1 MRRPYIEGNQNS
13 RSFFST
19 LLISFILISVASTL
33 LLTIFLTINYFH
45 SMKNSLAES
54 NQQLLAQTNYAID
67 QMDENVERLASSLIN
82 SNNINAYLLIS
93 NIENTVPVLTGKELT
108 NQMMTL
114 PYVESVYLYNSST
127 GRAYSTRAGYQQP
140 LSDFEDNEA
149 AQRLM
154 DEEFLLSCSKR
165 PVPSNR
171 DPVTNDAKLLSYYFP
186 TFYGGRLDHAIVIN
200 VHTASLTDSISSMK
214 QLTTDLESN
223 FIILD
228 ENQKYLTGVLE
239 NSIQDKEAWKDS
251 TRQVL
256 LSRGVLDTS
265 FVKIDGSYY
274 FQVYTS
280 DNTYNWNLLNYI
292 PAREIFSHVIST
304 TLIGLLLFTCV
315 LCITFFFCLHFS
327 RRLNTPVE
335 TLTRFLNEKKIP
347 PRPQDPSAP
356 REFQKILSAVSL
368 LQENN
373 HQLRSL
379 QQKTRYSQ
387 TQDYLN
393 SLLLGRETDAPS
405 LAQEKLAH
413 FGLTYLTREKLCMA
427 VIKIDR
433 YQNFL
438 RSHNADELWAIRFSV
453 INIVEEL
460 VSAQLPCN
468 AFSHADDKFV
478 LLMAIPQEKEETLL
492 EHELAALFSS
502 IQESLDTYLHF
513 TVSIAYSTFFHGIDS
528 LPVVCANME
537 NSLLLK
543 IRYGH
548 SCIIDPYQL
557 EDLPDDAFHLSYR
570 GILQLMD
577 RLINGQFEHA
587 WSDYLT
593 LTDHLFDY
601 NYSEILSTTI
611 HITYSIYERLTE
623 KYPMLKEPLTK
634 EIKDFLP
641 NLQAAEISDDIC
653 NLVRELFET
662 ICSMVQKLKQDPSQQ
677 NSPVIVEKVMQII
690 QEKYPDPTL
699 CLNSIADMIGL
710 SANYTGHI
718 FKQHTQKSVSQHIL
732 DIRMEEVARYL
743 KTTSLPLDK
752 ILEKVGLEKNNYFYT
767 RFKNY
772 FGMSLSEYKQ
782 KNQ

>member
-1 MRRPYIEGNQNS
+1 MSRPYIRGNQNS

-19 LLISFILISVASTL
+19 LLISFILISAASTL

-45 SMKNSLAES
+45 SMKNSLEES

-67 QMDENVERLASSLIN
+67 QIDENVERLASSLMN
-82 SNNINAYLLIS
+82 SNNINAYLAIPD
-93 NIENTVPVLTGKELT
+93 IENTVPVLTGRELT

-114 PYVESVYLYNSST
+114 PYVESIYLYNSST
-127 GRAYSTRAGYQQP
+127 GCAFSTRAGYQQP
-140 LSDFEDNEA
+140 LSGFEDSEA
-149 AQRLM
+149 ADRLM
-154 DEEFLLSCSKR
+154 DEEFLRSHSKR

-171 DPVTNDAKLLSYYFP
+171 DPITNDAKILSYYFP
-186 TFYGGRLDHAIVIN
+186 TFYGDRLDHAIVIN
-200 VHTASLTDSISSMK
+200 VHTSSLTDSIASMK
-214 QLTTDLESN
+214 QLTTDMESN

-239 NSIQDKEAWKDS
+239 NSIPDKEAWKAS
-251 TRQVL
+251 TREVL
-256 LSRGVLDTS
+256 LSRGVLDTA
-265 FVKIDGSYY
+265 FVKIDDTSY
-274 FQVYTS
+274 FQVHTA
-280 DNTYNWNLLNYI
+280 DNTYGWNLLNYI
-292 PAREIFSHVIST
+292 PAQEIFSHVIST

-315 LCITFFFCLHFS
+315 LCVTFFFCLHFS

-335 TLTRFLNEKKIP
+335 TLARFLNEKKLP
-347 PRPQDPSAP
+347 PRSQDPAAP

-373 HQLRSL
+373 QQLRSL

-393 SLLLGRETDAPS
+393 SLLLGRDTDAPA
-405 LAQEKLAH
+405 LAQEKMEH
-413 FGLTYLTREKLCMA
+413 FGLAYLTREKLCMA
-427 VIKIDR
+427 VIKIDQ
-433 YQNFL
+433 YQQYL
-438 RSHNADELWAIRFSV
+438 RSHNADELWATRFSV

-460 VSAQLPCN
+460 VSARLSCN

-478 LLMAIPQEKEETLL
+478 LLMAIPQELDEALL
-492 EHELAALFSS
+492 EQELEALFSS
-502 IQESLDTYLHF
+502 IQENLDTYLHF

-528 LPVVCANME
+528 LPVVYANME
-537 NSLLLK
+537 KSLLLK

-548 SCIIDPYQL
+548 NCIIDPYQL
-557 EDLPDDAFHLSYR
+557 DDLPDEAFHLSYR
-570 GILQLMD
+570 GILQLLD
-577 RLINGQFEHA
+577 RLINGQSENA
-587 WSDYLT
+587 WSDYQALT
-593 LTDHLFDY
+593 EHLFEYD
-601 NYSEILSTTI
+601 YSEILSTTI
-611 HITYSIYERLTE
+611 HITYSIYERLIE
-623 KYPMLKEPLTK
+623 KYPMLKEPLTR

-641 NLQAAEISDDIC
+641 NLQAAEVSDDIYV
-653 NLVRELFET
+653 LVRELLET
-662 ICSMVQKLKQDPSQQ
+662 ICAMVRKLKQDPSQQ

-718 FKQHTQKSVSQHIL
+718 FKQHTQKSVAQHIL
-732 DIRMEEVARYL
+732 DVRMEEVARYL

-752 ILEKVGLEKNNYFYT
+752 ILEKAGLEKNNYFYT

-782 KNQ
+782 KHQ